1 MNKSITES
9 YFGAEIEPVN
19 IIDTMYGKIY
29 VGLLKNDFIF
39 YNEIG
44 NDPMSLSSINIKN
57 IVWLIENHM
66 RMHQYDNMRKSKQ
79 DLLNSHECFYY
90 LKLLAKMDD
99 MCNEEFNDKNI
110 Q

>member
-44 NDPMSLSSINIKN
+44 NENMSLSSINIDEFEEVLEINRRKERIKTVFKQN
-57 IVWLIENHM
+57 E
-66 RMHQYDNMRKSKQ
+66 DN
-79 DLLNSHECFYY
+79 
-90 LKLLAKMDD
+90 
-99 MCNEEFNDKNI
+99 
-110 Q
+110 

>member
-44 NDPMSLSSINIKN
+44 NDPMSLSSININEFEESLEINRRKERIKRVYKPN
-57 IVWLIENHM
+57 E
-66 RMHQYDNMRKSKQ
+66 DN
-79 DLLNSHECFYY
+79 
-90 LKLLAKMDD
+90 
-99 MCNEEFNDKNI
+99 
-110 Q
+110 